1 MSGVFNSQRSS
12 SKHKLKWYNSY
23 LIWSHHGSS
32 HVAQY
37 TCQVRPYVADQT
49 VEMLR
54 FRSVFVGSKRNVLNG
69 HGQAIVSPCPLLSP
83 SAGRTETEWWEA
95 SVSSCACVCC
105 LSRAGVAQESLQT
118 RQLICWLKD
127 WQIKSRTSP
136 GPKERKK
143 ESGLKRRLGIYS
155 SVSVFAF
162 WIQKLWC
169 CRWHCL
175 LSRSKPFIITSPGKL
190 WGWQHLISSHPGVVQ
205 IITMMS
211 NTTTVDRREKST
223 GRRNEKSHGRGCFF
237 SNMHVFVTGLVIIH
251 KVQRNSTTQ
260 S

>member
-1 MSGVFNSQRSS
+1 MRSISQ
-12 SKHKLKWYNSY
+12 LM
-23 LIWSHHGSS
+23 
-32 HVAQY
+32 
-37 TCQVRPYVADQT
+37 CVR
-49 VEMLR
+49 
-54 FRSVFVGSKRNVLNG
+54 VL
-69 HGQAIVSPCPLLSP
+69 
-83 SAGRTETEWWEA
+83 
-95 SVSSCACVCC
+95 SVSSW
-105 LSRAGVAQESLQT
+105 RRPRESSNPSTDLLVKRLT
-118 RQLICWLKD
+118 N
-127 WQIKSRTSP
+127 QIPHFPRP
-136 GPKERKK
+136 QRKK

-190 WGWQHLISSHPGVVQ
+190 WGWQHLISSHLISSSTNYYHDEQ
-205 IITMMS
+205 HNNSRWI
-211 NTTTVDRREKST
+211 ST
-223 GRRNEKSHGRGCFF
+223 GGRNEKSHGRGCFF